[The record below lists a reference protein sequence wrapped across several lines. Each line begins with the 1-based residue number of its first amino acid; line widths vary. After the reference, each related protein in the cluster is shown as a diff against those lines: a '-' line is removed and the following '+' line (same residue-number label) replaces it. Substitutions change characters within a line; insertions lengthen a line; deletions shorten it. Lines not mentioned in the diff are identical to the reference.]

1 MKRTRGWVTISF
13 LFGFWALT
21 LASAADPKPAPSKP
35 SPSPSPST
43 SAAQPLKGQLIKI
56 EGDVY
61 VVKDAAGKEI
71 RLRVNQETVLQADL
85 HVGDKIDAE
94 VLPDGRA
101 ATVLRA
107 LQ

>member
-1 MKRTRGWVTISF
+1 MKRTMGWVTISF
-13 LFGFWALT
+13 LFGFWAFT
-21 LASAADPKPAPSKP
+21 LAPAADPKPAPSK
-35 SPSPSPST
+35 PSPST

-101 ATVLRA
+101 ATMLRA